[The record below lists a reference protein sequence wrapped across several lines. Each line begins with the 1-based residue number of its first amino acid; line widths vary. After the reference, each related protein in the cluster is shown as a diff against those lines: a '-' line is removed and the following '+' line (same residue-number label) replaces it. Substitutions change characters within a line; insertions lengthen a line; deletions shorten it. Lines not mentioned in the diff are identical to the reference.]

1 MSLHNG
7 ISTQTFNRLSR
18 VCSERSSDILVCK
31 SCTALERVVAS
42 RFCRP
47 LSITTSSGGRGGRS
61 RGRVVEESGEE
72 GVKSPNDPKAP
83 NSEDA
88 DVEILN

>member
-18 VCSERSSDILVCK
+18 VWSERSSDILVCK
-31 SCTALERVVAS
+31 SCIALERVVAS
-42 RFCRP
+42 RFCKA
-47 LSITTSSGGRGGRS
+47 LTITTSSGGSGVRS
-61 RGRVVEESGEE
+61 RGRVVEESGE